1 MHLYNAWLPPV
12 VAAKTRQETESFA
25 AVVRSV
31 KETWRQDDPDSVF
44 ATLKW
49 IAVIEV
55 FVKAKSEVSPEDVRE
70 LLVFGLDLFHSSQN
84 KLHVQVRWG
93 NVLVKL
99 LKKHGK
105 KLELRIE
112 WRPFYDCLTQ
122 THFKR

>member
-1 MHLYNAWLPPV
+1 MHLYNAWLPPA
-12 VAAKTRQETESFA
+12 VAAETRRETESFA

-84 KLHVQVRWG
+84 KLHVQVMMRMIILKFMILKG
-93 NVLVKL
+93 NAIQYVLV
-99 LKKHGK
+99 
-105 KLELRIE
+105 
-112 WRPFYDCLTQ
+112 
-122 THFKR
+122 